1 MNRDRVLAALQTL
14 QMSASG
20 AVPVNILTFDTL
32 ASTNQTLW
40 ELLASGAPPGTAV
53 IAARQTAGRGQWGR
67 RWESDSGGL
76 YLSHAVA
83 PDIPAGERAGLTQ
96 CSAWGIATA
105 LRDRGIPVVLKWP
118 NDLLLTE
125 RKLGGILTETKVKNG
140 RINQAVIGVG
150 LNWSNPVPPTGIN
163 LENFFTDHPTSPGVN
178 SVELLA
184 ALVLWGIQL
193 GFRQWR
199 QLGTD
204 GFGSAYRKLLGDIG
218 RRVVAGGRPGTV
230 VGVTAAGELR
240 VRLEADRP
248 GTIGSEIAL
257 APGTIRL
264 GYGDNAEAR
273 Q

>member
-1 MNRDRVLAALQTL
+1 MNRDRILAALQSL

-20 AVPVNILTFDTL
+20 AVPVKILTFDTL

-67 RWESDSGGL
+67 RWESDPGGL
-76 YLSHAVA
+76 YLSHAVT

-105 LRDRGIPVVLKWP
+105 LRDRGIPVTLKWP

-163 LENFFTDHPTSPGVN
+163 LEDFFTDHPTSPGVN
-178 SVELLA
+178 SVEMLA

-204 GFGSAYRKLLGDIG
+204 GFESAYLKLLGGIG
-218 RRVVAGGRPGTV
+218 CRVVAGGRPGTI

-248 GTIGSEIAL
+248 GAMASEICL

-264 GYGDNAEAR
+264 GYGDDAVAR